1 MERGNKLENEINLNL
16 EQIASDCGLNI
27 SVYDDFVC
35 NIKRIASEYSDLDL
49 VKIYNYMLINTTNP
63 DIIVFLIKALDSYR
77 HPSSLELLVDI
88 LLLRNYQSCEE
99 DLKEKYIKVRVMT
112 AKAIAN
118 YKNTDVVSS
127 LLYCLNNKNENYRV
141 RLACADALGKIGD
154 KYAVTPLIN
163 VMSDEEEKS
172 VYLRESAVTALGMLG
187 DVRAIEPLVKI
198 LEAKQGIMDK
208 FSFLKER
215 IIEALNKIGYND
227 DARVYKA
234 LKLSLSDASPQVR
247 IDAIEGLMNSD
258 NPESYEIIKDCLL
271 NDDNDEVKKNALVA
285 LYNMSDRKILDEV
298 IANAC
303 YPDTLKIEANN
314 IIKEYEN

>member
-1 MERGNKLENEINLNL
+1 MGNEINLNF
-16 EQIASDCGLNI
+16 EQIASDYGLNT
-27 SVYDDFVC
+27 SVYEDFVC
-35 NIKRIASEYSDLDL
+35 NIQKVSSIYSDSDL
-49 VKIYNYMLINTTNP
+49 VKVYNYILIHNTNP
-63 DIIVFLIKALDSYR
+63 DIVMFLIKALDSYR
-77 HPSSLELLVDI
+77 HPSSLELFVDI
-88 LLLRNYQSCEE
+88 LLLRNCQNCEQN
-99 DLKEKYIKVRVMT
+99 LKEKYIKVRVMC

-163 VMSDEEEKS
+163 VMTDEEEKS

-215 IIEALNKIGYND
+215 IIEALNKIGYYN

-247 IDAIEGLMNSD
+247 IDAIEGLMNIE

-271 NDDNDEVKKNALVA
+271 NDDSDEVKKNALVA
-285 LYNMSDRKILDEV
+285 LYNMSGREILDEV
-298 IANAC
+298 IVSNR
-303 YPDTLKIEANN
+303 YSQSLKYEAQL
-314 IIKEYEN
+314 IIDEYEIKEDS